1 MKKHFIK
8 NSTTNHHEPSRKA
21 TRFRITGSWCSRG
34 SWSNKNNIVLG
45 IIISLLIIVTAA
57 ALGSTNISLVETFN
71 ILLHKIFRIPLA
83 ENITPQNVLIVW
95 QLRLPRVLLAFLVG
109 GSLAMSGAVCQ
120 SILRNPLAS
129 PYILGVSSGA
139 SLGAGIIIISGIT
152 FPILGSFSL
161 PLTGFV
167 FGLLT
172 VFFVATFSSRIDKS
186 MSSNTI
192 ILCGMVLSLFLNAI
206 LTTLSAVFSDDL
218 RRIALWQMG
227 SFAMRGWS
235 YVGLLIPFF
244 CLGTIGIFLYTK
256 EMDILSFGDDQAKS
270 AGVETGALRKK
281 LLALCA
287 VLTGASVAL
296 SGVIGFVDLIA
307 PHAARRII
315 GSRHIHL
322 IPLSFI
328 LGGSLMVCTD
338 LVARTV
344 ISPSELPVGAI
355 TALIGAPFFAWV
367 YFRKRGSHGGTGDT
381 E

>member
-1 MKKHFIK
+1 M
-8 NSTTNHHEPSRKA
+8 
-21 TRFRITGSWCSRG
+21 
-34 SWSNKNNIVLG
+34 SNKNRIIIG
-45 IIISLLIIVTAA
+45 AIISLLIITAA
-57 ALGSTNISLVETFN
+57 ASLGSSGISLGDTVL
-71 ILLHKIFRIPLA
+71 IIAHKIFRLPLA
-83 ENITPQNVLIVW
+83 PDIDPKNVSIVW
-95 QLRLPRVLLAFLVG
+95 LLRLPRVLLAFLVG
-109 GSLAMSGAVCQ
+109 GCLSMSGAVCQ

-152 FPILGSFSL
+152 LPLLSGFTL

-167 FGLLT
+167 FGLAT
-172 VFFVATFSSRIDKS
+172 VFFVAAFSSRIDRS
-186 MSSNTI
+186 MSNNTI
-192 ILCGMVLSLFLNAI
+192 ILCGMVLSLFLNAL

-227 SFAMRGWS
+227 SFAMRGWT
-235 YVGLLIPFF
+235 YVLLLLPFF
-244 CLGTIGIFLYTK
+244 AIGTAGIFLYTK

-270 AGVETGALRKK
+270 SGVETGALRKK

-287 VLTGASVAL
+287 VLTGAAVAL

-307 PHAARRII
+307 PHAARRVC
-315 GSRHIHL
+315 GSRHRHL
-322 IPLSFI
+322 IPMSFI
-328 LGGSLMVCTD
+328 LGGSLMVLTD

-367 YFRKRGSHGGTGDT
+367 YFRRRRGSYAGS
-381 E
+381 

>member
-1 MKKHFIK
+1 LKIL
-8 NSTTNHHEPSRKA
+8 
-21 TRFRITGSWCSRG
+21 
-34 SWSNKNNIVLG
+34 NNGKLILG
-45 IIISLLIIVTAA
+45 LIISIFIIVIAA
-57 ALGSTNISLVETFN
+57 SLGSSRISFGDT
-71 ILLHKIFRIPLA
+71 ILITLHKIFRIPLSD
-83 ENITPQNVLIVW
+83 NIDPRNVSIVW
-95 QLRLPRVLLAFLVG
+95 LLRLPRVLLAFFTG
-109 GSLAMSGAVCQ
+109 GALAMSGAVCQ

-139 SLGAGIIIISGIT
+139 SLGAGIIIISGISLP
-152 FPILGSFSL
+152 FLAGFSL
-161 PLTGFV
+161 PLTGFI

-172 VFFVATFSSRIDKS
+172 VFLVASFSSRIDKS
-186 MSSNTI
+186 MSNNTI
-192 ILCGMVLSLFLNAI
+192 ILCGMVLSLFLNAV

-227 SFAMRGWS
+227 SFAMRGWT
-235 YVGLLIPFF
+235 YIWLLLPF
-244 CLGTIGIFLYTK
+244 LVIGTAGIFLYTK
-256 EMDILSFGDDQAKS
+256 EMDILSFGDEQAKS
-270 AGVETGALRKK
+270 AGVETGTLRKK

-315 GSRHIHL
+315 GSRHKLL
-322 IPLSFI
+322 IPMSFL

-338 LVARTV
+338 LTARTV

-367 YFRKRGSHGGTGDT
+367 YFYRGSSRESAKTQRKNFGC
-381 E
+381 

>member
-1 MKKHFIK
+1 MNNGK
-8 NSTTNHHEPSRKA
+8 
-21 TRFRITGSWCSRG
+21 RIVVGAIISA
-34 SWSNKNNIVLG
+34 L
-45 IIISLLIIVTAA
+45 IIIAGVSLGSSGIGFGDTVLIIA
-57 ALGSTNISLVETFN
+57 
-71 ILLHKIFRIPLA
+71 HKVFHVPLA
-83 ENITPQNVLIVW
+83 PDIDPKNVSIVW
-95 QLRLPRVLLAFLVG
+95 LLRLPRVLLAFLVG

-139 SLGAGIIIISGIT
+139 SLGAGIVIIGGIAIT
-152 FPILGSFSL
+152 PLLGGFTL

-167 FGLLT
+167 FGLAA
-172 VFFVATFSSRIDKS
+172 VFFVAAFSSRIDKS
-186 MSSNTI
+186 MTNNTI
-192 ILCGMVLSLFLNAI
+192 ILCGMVLSLFLNAL

-227 SFAMRGWS
+227 SFAMRGWT
-235 YVGLLIPFF
+235 YVWLLLPFF
-244 CLGTIGIFLYTK
+244 AIGAAGILMFTR

-270 AGVETGALRKK
+270 SGVETGALRKK

-287 VLTGASVAL
+287 VLTGAAVAL

-315 GSRHIHL
+315 GSRHKHV
-322 IPLSFI
+322 IPMSFI
-328 LGGSLMVCTD
+328 LGGSLMVLTD

-367 YFRKRGSHGGTGDT
+367 YFRRRRV
-381 E
+381 

>member
-1 MKKHFIK
+1 M
-8 NSTTNHHEPSRKA
+8 
-21 TRFRITGSWCSRG
+21 
-34 SWSNKNNIVLG
+34 SNGKRVILG
-45 IIISLLIIVTAA
+45 IIISLLIIAA
-57 ALGSTNISLVETFN
+57 GSSLGSSGISLGDT
-71 ILLHKIFRIPLA
+71 ILIIAHKIFRLPLA
-83 ENITPQNVLIVW
+83 PDIDPKNVSIVW
-95 QLRLPRVLLAFLVG
+95 LLRLPRVLLAFLVG
-109 GSLAMSGAVCQ
+109 GCLAVSGAVCQ

-152 FPILGSFSL
+152 LPFWSAFSL

-167 FGLLT
+167 FALAT
-172 VFFVATFSSRIDKS
+172 VFLVAAFSSRIDKS
-186 MSSNTI
+186 MSNNTI
-192 ILCGMVLSLFLNAI
+192 ILCGMVFSLFLNAL
-206 LTTLSAVFSDDL
+206 LTTLSAIFSDDL

-227 SFAMRGWS
+227 SFAMRGWT
-235 YVGLLIPFF
+235 YVLLLLPFLLI
-244 CLGTIGIFLYTK
+244 GTVGIFRYTK

-287 VLTGASVAL
+287 VLTGAAVAL

-315 GSRHIHL
+315 GSRHKYV
-322 IPLSFI
+322 IPMSFI
-328 LGGSLMVCTD
+328 LGGSLMALTD

-367 YFRKRGSHGGTGDT
+367 YFRGRR
-381 E
+381 

>member
-1 MKKHFIK
+1 M
-8 NSTTNHHEPSRKA
+8 
-21 TRFRITGSWCSRG
+21 
-34 SWSNKNNIVLG
+34 SNKKR
-45 IIISLLIIVTAA
+45 IIIGAIVSLLIITAA
-57 ALGSTNISLVETFN
+57 ASLGSSGIGLGDTVLI
-71 ILLHKIFRIPLA
+71 IAHKVFRTPLA
-83 ENITPQNVLIVW
+83 QGIDPRNVSIVW
-95 QLRLPRVLLAFLVG
+95 LLRLPRVLLAFLVG

-139 SLGAGIIIISGIT
+139 SLGAGIIIISGIAL
-152 FPILGSFSL
+152 PLLGGFTL

-167 FGLLT
+167 FGLAT
-172 VFFVATFSSRIDKS
+172 VFLVAAFSSRIDRS
-186 MSSNTI
+186 MSNNTI
-192 ILCGMVLSLFLNAI
+192 ILCSMVLSLFLNAL

-227 SFAMRGWS
+227 SFAMRGWT
-235 YVGLLIPFF
+235 YVWLLLPFF
-244 CLGTIGIFLYTK
+244 AIGAAGILMFTR

-270 AGVETGALRKK
+270 SGVETGALRKK

-287 VLTGASVAL
+287 VLTGAAVAL

-307 PHAARRII
+307 PHAARRIA
-315 GSRHIHL
+315 GSRHRRL
-322 IPLSFI
+322 IPMSFI
-328 LGGSLMVCTD
+328 LGGSLMVLAD

-367 YFRKRGSHGGTGDT
+367 YFRRRRGGHA
-381 E
+381 

>member
-1 MKKHFIK
+1 MSKHFPK
-8 NSTTNHHEPSRKA
+8 NYTTNQHEP
-21 TRFRITGSWCSRG
+21 TRTRLRIKGSWCSRG
-34 SWSNKNNIVLG
+34 SWSNNKKLILG
-45 IIISLLIIVTAA
+45 FIISLLIIVSAIS
-57 ALGSTNISLVETFN
+57 LGSTSISFIDT
-71 ILLHKIFRIPLA
+71 IQIIFHRVFGLPLGQD
-83 ENITPQNVLIVW
+83 IDPRNVSIVW
-95 QLRLPRVLLAFLVG
+95 FLRLPRVLLAFLVG

-139 SLGAGIIIISGIT
+139 SLGAGIIIISGIAI
-152 FPILGSFSL
+152 PLLGGFTL
-161 PLTGFV
+161 PLTGFI
-167 FGLLT
+167 FGLIA
-172 VFFVATFSSRIDKS
+172 VFFVAAFSSRIDKS
-186 MSSNTI
+186 MSNNTI
-192 ILCGMVLSLFLNAI
+192 ILCGMVFSLFLGAI

-227 SFAMRGWS
+227 SFALRGWS
-235 YVGLLIPFF
+235 YVWLFLPFLLA
-244 CLGTIGIFLYTK
+244 GTIGIFLYTK
-256 EMDILSFGDDQAKS
+256 EMDILSFGDDQAKTS
-270 AGVETGALRKK
+270 GIETGSLRKK

-287 VLTGASVAL
+287 VLTGAAVAL

-315 GSRHIHL
+315 GSRHKRL
-322 IPLSFI
+322 IPMSFI

-367 YFRKRGSHGGTGDT
+367 YFRRGRKY
-381 E
+381 